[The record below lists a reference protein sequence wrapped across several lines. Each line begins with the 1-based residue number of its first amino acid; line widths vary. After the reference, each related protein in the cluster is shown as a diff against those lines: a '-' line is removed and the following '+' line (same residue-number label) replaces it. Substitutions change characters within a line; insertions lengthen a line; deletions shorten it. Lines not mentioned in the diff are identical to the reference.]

1 MHPLPRM
8 PPGAAGP
15 EEYSEH
21 ERRNMAA
28 AREYMELSYDPKRA
42 SADAVR
48 HLVAEGASFEA
59 HSTFPAVHDP
69 LAYAQHHADDIMTAV
84 PDLRIESFDNLFAK
98 ENRVCVRYTATGS
111 HCGAPRRGIPPSGA
125 SARWTACIVFHF
137 NESSKITHMSKD
149 WDKLAMWHALG
160 WAQLSPLD
168 LH

>member
-28 AREYMELSYDPKRA
+28 AREYMEIAYDPKRA

-59 HSTFPAVHDP
+59 HSTFPACHDP
-69 LAYAQHHADDIMTAV
+69 LAYAQHHAGT
-84 PDLRIESFDNLFAK
+84 
-98 ENRVCVRYTATGS
+98 RVRARASDGCSYGALCVASLGLARVARLGADGSAT
-111 HCGAPRRGIPPSGA
+111 
-125 SARWTACIVFHF
+125 ARWQTT
-137 NESSKITHMSKD
+137 S
-149 WDKLAMWHALG
+149 
-160 WAQLSPLD
+160 
-168 LH
+168 